1 MIYSLIVRWMIWQ
14 FSLRGAVSD
23 FPSFSSRVCDRRF
36 ICLAANQYT
45 NASKQYTKAPT
56 LSDTMPLNIF
66 AFLAFLAV
74 TAAEGQYYPCVTTN
88 AANGNC
94 TALTDANINNAVND
108 TIYNPSYALAEWGDI
123 SDW

>member
-1 MIYSLIVRWMIWQ
+1 VTEDLFVWQ
-14 FSLRGAVSD
+14 QINTLT
-23 FPSFSSRVCDRRF
+23 P
-36 ICLAANQYT
+36 
-45 NASKQYTKAPT
+45 ASNT
-56 LSDTMPLNIF
+56 LKPPHTMPLNIF

-94 TALTDANINNAVND
+94 TALTDDNIRYAVSDTINN
-108 TIYNPSYALAEWGDI
+108 PSSALAEWGDI

>member
-1 MIYSLIVRWMIWQ
+1 VDDLAIFAQEGCFRFPLI
-14 FSLRGAVSD
+14 FL
-23 FPSFSSRVCDRRF
+23 SRVCDRRF

-56 LSDTMPLNIF
+56 LFKDTMPLNIF

-94 TALTDANINNAVND
+94 TALTDDNIRYAVSDTINN
-108 TIYNPSYALAEWGDI
+108 PSSALAEWGDI